1 MLNRINTNNLKGDV
15 FGGLTAAVIALP
27 MALAFGIASG
37 AGAAAGLW
45 GAVIIGL
52 VASLFG
58 GTPTLISEP
67 TGPMTVVFTSVIISF
82 TATADS
88 PEQALAMAFTVGV
101 LAGVFQILFGVC
113 RLGRYVTMMPYTVI
127 SGFMSG
133 IGIILVLLQLGPF
146 LGQSTPKGGVMG
158 TLVQLPDLVQG
169 TQPLEL
175 LLALI
180 TLAILWLTP
189 SSVKKVCPPQLLA
202 LVVGTLL
209 ALSLFSAADLR
220 TIPEFSA
227 AFPSFQM
234 PTFSGGQLRLMVID
248 AAVLGMLG
256 CIDALLTSV
265 VADSL
270 TRTEHDSN
278 KELIGQGLANVVS
291 GLFGAMPG
299 AGATMGTVVNIQSGG
314 RTALSGIVRA
324 MVLML
329 VVLLAAPLASKI
341 PLAVLAG
348 IAVKVGIDIIDWEF
362 LKRAHHLSLKA
373 AVITY
378 GVIVLTVLVDL
389 IAAVGIGVFVANVLT
404 IDRMSTLQS
413 RKVKTIST
421 ADDDVEL
428 SDEEQQLL
436 DRASGMVLLFQLAG
450 PMIFGVAKAIA
461 REHNAIGN
469 CQAVVFDLS
478 EVSHLGVTAAIA
490 LENAVKE
497 AMEVGRDV
505 FMVGVS
511 GSTENRLHKLKLLER
526 LPAQNITSDRLSA
539 LRLAVGGLPVNG
551 RTPHDYRTG
560 RLARPSQ
567 GRRHAGTGGELH
579 RPVFSAGHRDAQPA
593 ASRHHRGGRKALP
606 GPDCGGL
613 C

>member
-1 MLNRINTNNLKGDV
+1 MNRISAINLRGDA

-88 PEQALAMAFTVGV
+88 PEQALAMAFSVGL
-101 LAGVFQILFGVC
+101 LAGVFQILFGVF
-113 RLGRYVTMMPYTVI
+113 RLGRYITMMPYTVI

-146 LGQSTPKGGVMG
+146 LGQDAPTGGV
-158 TLVQLPDLVQG
+158 LASLSQLPNLIQG
-169 TQPLEL
+169 IEPME
-175 LLALI
+175 LALSVF
-180 TLAILWLTP
+180 TLLVLWFTP
-189 SSVKKVCPPQLLA
+189 ASVKRVCPPQLLA
-202 LVVGTLL
+202 LVLGTLL
-209 ALSLFSAADLR
+209 SLSLFASADLR

-227 AFPSFQM
+227 AFPEPRL
-234 PTFSGGQLRLMVID
+234 PTLSGGQIRLMVVD

-270 TRTEHDSN
+270 TRQEHDSN
-278 KELIGQGLANVVS
+278 KELIGQGLANVAA
-291 GLFGAMPG
+291 GLFGALPG
-299 AGATMGTVVNIQSGG
+299 AGATMGTVVNIQAGG
-314 RTALSGIVRA
+314 RTALSGIIRA
-324 MVLML
+324 VVLML
-329 VVLLAAPLASKI
+329 VVLLAAPMASRI
-341 PLAVLAG
+341 PLAVLAA

-362 LKRAHHLSLKA
+362 LKRAHHLSIKA

-378 GVIVLTVLVDL
+378 GVIALTVLVDL

-404 IDRMSTLQS
+404 IDRMSALQS
-413 RKVKTIST
+413 KKVKTIST

-428 SDEEQQLL
+428 TQEEQFLL
-436 DRASGMVLLFQLAG
+436 DQASGKVLLFQLAG
-450 PMIFGVAKAIA
+450 PMIFGVAKAIS

-469 CQAVVFDLS
+469 CQVVVFDLS

-497 AMEVGRDV
+497 AMEVGRRV
-505 FMVGVS
+505 FLVGAT
-511 GSTENRLHKLKLLER
+511 GSTENRLRKLKLLER
-526 LPAQNITSDRLSA
+526 LPQSHISTDRLSA
-539 LRLAVGGLPVNG
+539 LRLAVEGLSANG
-551 RTPHDYRTG
+551 
-560 RLARPSQ
+560 
-567 GRRHAGTGGELH
+567 
-579 RPVFSAGHRDAQPA
+579 
-593 ASRHHRGGRKALP
+593 
-606 GPDCGGL
+606 
-613 C
+613 

>member
-1 MLNRINTNNLKGDV
+1 MSRIVLNRINATNLKGDV

-88 PEQALAMAFTVGV
+88 PEQALAMAFSVGV
-101 LAGVFQILFGVC
+101 LAGIFQILFGLF

-146 LGQSTPKGGVMG
+146 LGQATPKGGVIG
-158 TLVQLPDLVQG
+158 TLEAIPALVQG
-169 TQPLEL
+169 IQPMEL
-175 LLALI
+175 LLAVI
-180 TLAILWLTP
+180 TLAILWFTP
-189 SSVKKVCPPQLLA
+189 SAVKKLCPPQLLA

-209 ALSLFSAADLR
+209 ALTLFSGFGLR

-227 AFPSFQM
+227 AFPTFQL
-234 PTFSGGQLRLMVID
+234 PTFSSDQLRLMVID

-270 TRTEHDSN
+270 TRTEHNSN

-329 VVLLAAPLASKI
+329 VVLLAAPLASRI

-348 IAVKVGIDIIDWEF
+348 IAVKVGIDIIDWDF
-362 LKRAHHLSLKA
+362 LQRAHHLSVKA

-378 GVIVLTVLVDL
+378 GVIALTVLVDL
-389 IAAVGIGVFVANVLT
+389 ITAVGIGVFVANVLT

-421 ADDDVEL
+421 TDDDVEL
-428 SDEEQQLL
+428 NEEEQQLL

-450 PMIFGVAKAIA
+450 PMIFGVAKAIS

-511 GSTENRLHKLKLLER
+511 GSTENRLRKLKLLDR
-526 LPAQNITSDRLSA
+526 LPESHLTSDRLSA
-539 LRLAVGGLPVNG
+539 LRLAVDGLP
-551 RTPHDYRTG
+551 
-560 RLARPSQ
+560 
-567 GRRHAGTGGELH
+567 
-579 RPVFSAGHRDAQPA
+579 GH
-593 ASRHHRGGRKALP
+593 G
-606 GPDCGGL
+606 
-613 C
+613 